1 MKIPSFETVTITPYL
16 ASHRGRIC
24 GMTQSRLMSLQN
36 KRTKLI
42 VGLMSGTSA
51 DGIDAA
57 LVRVLGSGVD
67 THMTQLAFGTYPYP
81 AGLRSLILQNSL
93 PGTGSVD
100 LLCELNILVAHF
112 FADAVKQLARKARI
126 RLTDIDL
133 IGSHGQTVHH
143 LPQPKRL
150 FGRTIRSGLQIG
162 DPSTIAKLTGITTVG
177 DFRTGDM
184 AVGGQ
189 GAPLVPYFD
198 YLMFRSKTRNRILL
212 NLGGIANFTA
222 LPRKCTVGD
231 VVAFDTGP
239 ANMVIDALMREL
251 YGRKFDRNGNIAQS
265 GWVSADLLS
274 ELMALPYFRQR
285 PPKSTGR
292 EMFGKMILP
301 QILKHR
307 RTLEK
312 EDIIA
317 TVTRWTSL
325 SVFDQ
330 YQRFVERKM
339 SADEILVS
347 GGGAHNRS
355 VMTGLQEYFHPVPVK
370 KIESIGFSSDA
381 KEAICFAILANE
393 TISEHPSNVP
403 SVTGASKPV
412 ILGKI
417 CL

>member
-1 MKIPSFETVTITPYL
+1 
-16 ASHRGRIC
+16 
-24 GMTQSRLMSLQN
+24 MTQTRLTSLQK

-57 LVRVLGSGVD
+57 LVRVRGSGVD
-67 THMTQLAFGTYPYP
+67 THLTQLAFGTYSYP
-81 AGLRSLILQNSL
+81 PGLRSLILQNSL

-112 FADAVKQLARKARI
+112 FADAVKKVARKAHI
-126 RLTDIDL
+126 RLADIDL

-143 LPQPKRL
+143 LPQPKRHY
-150 FGRTIRSGLQIG
+150 GKTIRSGLQIG

-198 YLMFRSKTRNRILL
+198 YLMFRSKTNNRILL

-222 LPRKCTVGD
+222 LPRNCSAED
-231 VVAFDTGP
+231 VLAFDTGP
-239 ANMVIDALMREL
+239 ANMVIDAVMQEL
-251 YGRKFDRNGNIAQS
+251 YGKKIDRNGNIAQS
-265 GWVSADLLS
+265 GWISTDLLS
-274 ELMALPYFRQR
+274 ELMAHPYFSQR

-292 EMFGKMILP
+292 EVFGKMMLP
-301 QILKHR
+301 EILKHR

-317 TVTRWTSL
+317 TVTRWTAL
-325 SVFDQ
+325 SVYDQ
-330 YQRFVERKM
+330 YTRFVERRM
-339 SADEILVS
+339 CADEILVS

-381 KEAICFAILANE
+381 KEAICFAVLANE
-393 TISEHPSNVP
+393 TISEHASNIP
-403 SVTGASKPV
+403 SVTGASRSV
-412 ILGKI
+412 VLGKI

>member
-1 MKIPSFETVTITPYL
+1 MKQP
-16 ASHRGRIC
+16 
-24 GMTQSRLMSLQN
+24 RLVSLQN

-57 LVRVLGSGVD
+57 LVRVSGSGVG
-67 THMTQLAFGTYPYP
+67 THLTQLDFGTYPYP
-81 AGLRSLILQNSL
+81 AGLRSLILENSL

-100 LLCELNILVAHF
+100 LLCELNVVIAHF
-112 FADAVKQLARKARI
+112 FADAVKKIARKARVQ
-126 RLTDIDL
+126 LSDIDL

-143 LPQPKRL
+143 LPQLKRI
-150 FGRTIRSGLQIG
+150 FGKTIRSGLQIG
-162 DPSTIAKLTGITTVG
+162 DPATIAKLTGITTVG

-198 YLMFRSKTRNRILL
+198 YLMFRSKTKNRILL

-222 LPRKCTVGD
+222 LPKKCSVED

-239 ANMVIDALMREL
+239 ANMVIDGLMLEL
-251 YGRKFDRNGNIAQS
+251 YGRKFDRNGSIAQS
-265 GWVSADLLS
+265 GWVATDLLS
-274 ELMALPYFRQR
+274 ELMTHPYFKQR

-292 EMFGKMILP
+292 EVFGKMILP
-301 QILKHR
+301 KILKHR

-312 EDIIA
+312 EDLIA
-317 TVTRWTSL
+317 TATRWTAL

-330 YQRFVERKM
+330 YKRFIEKRM
-339 SADEILVS
+339 SADEVLVS

-355 VMTGLQEYFHPVPVK
+355 VMTGLQECFHPVPVK

-381 KEAICFAILANE
+381 KEAVCFAVLANE
-393 TISEHPSNVP
+393 TICEHPSNVP
-403 SVTGASKPV
+403 RVTGASRPV

>member
-1 MKIPSFETVTITPYL
+1 
-16 ASHRGRIC
+16 
-24 GMTQSRLMSLQN
+24 
-36 KRTKLI
+36 
-42 VGLMSGTSA
+42 MSGTSA

-57 LVRVLGSGVD
+57 LVRVSGSGVG
-67 THMTQLAFGTYPYP
+67 THLTQLDFGTYPYP
-81 AGLRSLILQNSL
+81 AGLRSLILENSL

-100 LLCELNILVAHF
+100 LLCELNVVIAHF
-112 FADAVKQLARKARI
+112 FADAVKKIARKARVQ
-126 RLTDIDL
+126 LSDIDL

-143 LPQPKRL
+143 LPQLKRI
-150 FGRTIRSGLQIG
+150 FGKTIRSGLQIG
-162 DPSTIAKLTGITTVG
+162 DPATIAKLTGITTVG

-198 YLMFRSKTRNRILL
+198 YLMFRSKTKNRILL

-222 LPRKCTVGD
+222 LPKKCSVED

-239 ANMVIDALMREL
+239 ANMVIDGLMLEL
-251 YGRKFDRNGNIAQS
+251 YGRKFDRNGSIAQS
-265 GWVSADLLS
+265 GWVATDLLS
-274 ELMALPYFRQR
+274 ELMTHPYFKQR

-292 EMFGKMILP
+292 EVFGKMILP
-301 QILKHR
+301 KILKHR

-312 EDIIA
+312 EDLIA
-317 TVTRWTSL
+317 TATRWTAL

-330 YQRFVERKM
+330 YKRFIEKRM
-339 SADEILVS
+339 SADEVLVS

-355 VMTGLQEYFHPVPVK
+355 VMTGLQECFHPVPVK

-381 KEAICFAILANE
+381 KEAVCFAVLANE
-393 TISEHPSNVP
+393 TICEHPSNVP
-403 SVTGASKPV
+403 RVTGASRPV